1 MEIIS
6 WIILRC
12 NFNKEVAVGVLLS
25 HQSQHGG
32 EWVSLRARYPCDHW
46 IEQ

>member
-12 NFNKEVAVGVLLS
+12 NFNKEVAVGGVAQPS
-25 HQSQHGG
+25 KPAWEGMG
-32 EWVSLRARYPCDHW
+32 VIKGTISL
-46 IEQ
+46 